1 MATSWVATH
10 SAIVNLEKSQIT
22 VYDFI
27 AFVLASNSSSIIS
40 LVLRQIR
47 VIDVF
52 LNPNNMHVER
62 KLIYYI

>member
-1 MATSWVATH
+1 MATSWVTTH